1 MARQEKRMGVEI
13 NVHQAG
19 HNQKEDEGVVG
30 LLHALTNETVG
41 YSTVP
46 PLVIYSGSQNRPNV
60 WLFWIDGL
68 GMD

>member
-46 PLVIYSGSQNRPNV
+46 PLVIYLLACASVSPTVHQV
-60 WLFWIDGL
+60 YLCL
-68 GMD
+68 